1 MAPVG
6 VLEALQSA
14 AKAHPQ
20 ARVIA
25 YADLA
30 SRMVLSSA
38 GSDDMTQEYLDTLC
52 GDATA
57 SFGEPMS
64 ALAEQAFGTAH
75 GALVLTTTSVKL
87 FLRAEAETDD
97 AICCI
102 CDHSIDLA
110 AFVATLRSTL
120 DDISGN
126 A

>member
-1 MAPVG
+1 MPVG
-6 VLEALQSA
+6 VQDALQSVA
-14 AKAHPQ
+14 EAHPQ

-38 GSDDMTQEYLDTLC
+38 GSDDMTQEHLDQLC
-52 GDATA
+52 SDATA

-75 GALVLTTTSVKL
+75 AALVVDGAGVKL